1 MRPDLQRDIWTG
13 WGVCAG
19 ATILTG
25 LAIYFF
31 SDDGGLEG
39 QLKTKHATYAT
50 LGGPVLFA
58 DVIQQQKAANQ
69 VLRRT
74 IDDRK
79 NDTGF
84 VVARR
89 FRVEPSDIPAGSGFT
104 PGGIF
109 QKRFGE
115 VRQEIKDLAYNRHV
129 GFEPNLGFGS
139 DGTVPADKDVPYLL
153 TMLQLTQKAC
163 RIALDKDVKP
173 LTFFSITHGKA
184 QLTGPDGRPNLI
196 QEYPITLTVTGDLV
210 DVLHILW
217 QFSQVAPHI
226 ASDPEP
232 QDYPLVLQG
241 LDITS
246 NNAKPADQIQDV
258 TAVFKIAGM
267 RYLSDSER
275 ANGIS
280 IGFPQILH
288 ADQPPASAPT
298 APGAPAGTP
307 APPRLPDGNA
317 SAVPAPAGHNGIG
330 AHP

>member
-1 MRPDLQRDIWTG
+1 MRPDLSRDIWTG
-13 WGVCAG
+13 WGVCAA
-19 ATILTG
+19 ATVLTG
-25 LAIYFF
+25 IAIYFF
-31 SDDGGLEG
+31 SDDGGLES
-39 QLKTKHATYAT
+39 QLKTKHATYT
-50 LGGPVLFA
+50 SLGGQVPFA

-69 VLRRT
+69 LLRKT

-79 NDTGF
+79 RETGF
-84 VVARR
+84 TVARH
-89 FRVEPSDIPAGSGFT
+89 FRVDPSDIPAGSGFT
-104 PGGIF
+104 PGYIF
-109 QKRFGE
+109 QQRFAE
-115 VRQEIKDLAYNRHV
+115 VSQEIKDLAFERHV
-129 GFEPNLGFGS
+129 GFEPNLGFPS
-139 DGTVPADKDVPYLL
+139 NGTVPSDKEVPYLL

-173 LTFFSITHGKA
+173 LTSFSITHGSA

-196 QEYPITLTVTGDLV
+196 QEYPLTLTVTGDLV

-217 QFSQVAPHI
+217 QFSQVAPHL
-226 ASDPEP
+226 ANDTEP

-280 IGFPQILH
+280 AGFPLVLN
-288 ADQPPASAPT
+288 ADQPAP
-298 APGAPAGTP
+298 APGAPAGAP

-317 SAVPAPAGHNGIG
+317 PAVPAPAGHNGIG